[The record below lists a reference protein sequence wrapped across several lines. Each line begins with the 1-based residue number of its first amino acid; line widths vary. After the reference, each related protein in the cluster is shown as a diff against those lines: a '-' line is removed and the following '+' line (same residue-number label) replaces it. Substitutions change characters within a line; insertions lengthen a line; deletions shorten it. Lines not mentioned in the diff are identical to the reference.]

1 MKNDTLLKNS
11 HVKITAKPA
20 KNLVDSVEV
29 DLDIEYLKELLA
41 QSFVPATEI
50 SRSLETLKSIAL
62 LYGLN
67 ELELVKL
74 LEQALNV
81 KDDKVD
87 LELVKKL
94 ATQQFDRQFKEL
106 TPKEAKATAPIDP
119 AVSAELTQTDLAL
132 IAVSKQYLPLEFIEE
147 LKRQKNSFVTNLE
160 RYTVK
165 TLVEKQ
171 VLPNAVINVLL
182 HYYLIAQ
189 NNTMLEDKVANRFTK
204 AAAKLAEKKIK
215 TPEEAMVYM
224 REANQKARE
233 KKQPKKYYG
242 RKQQIVQKETLPD
255 WARDEKEP
263 KAKPTKADKQV
274 LNAQID
280 ELLAQLEQSE

>member
-1 MKNDTLLKNS
+1 M
-11 HVKITAKPA
+11 
-20 KNLVDSVEV
+20 
-29 DLDIEYLKELLA
+29 
-41 QSFVPATEI
+41 
-50 SRSLETLKSIAL
+50 
-62 LYGLN
+62 
-67 ELELVKL
+67 
-74 LEQALNV
+74 
-81 KDDKVD
+81 
-87 LELVKKL
+87 
-94 ATQQFDRQFKEL
+94 
-106 TPKEAKATAPIDP
+106 
-119 AVSAELTQTDLAL
+119 
-132 IAVSKQYLPLEFIEE
+132 
-147 LKRQKNSFVTNLE
+147 TNLE

-233 KKQPKKYYG
+233 KKQQKKYYG

-263 KAKPTKADKQV
+263 KAKSTKADKQV

>member
-1 MKNDTLLKNS
+1 M
-11 HVKITAKPA
+11 
-20 KNLVDSVEV
+20 
-29 DLDIEYLKELLA
+29 
-41 QSFVPATEI
+41 
-50 SRSLETLKSIAL
+50 
-62 LYGLN
+62 
-67 ELELVKL
+67 
-74 LEQALNV
+74 
-81 KDDKVD
+81 
-87 LELVKKL
+87 
-94 ATQQFDRQFKEL
+94 
-106 TPKEAKATAPIDP
+106 
-119 AVSAELTQTDLAL
+119 
-132 IAVSKQYLPLEFIEE
+132 
-147 LKRQKNSFVTNLE
+147 TNLE

-233 KKQPKKYYG
+233 KKQQKKYYG

-255 WARDEKEP
+255 KAVSKPAKE
-263 KAKPTKADKQV
+263 DKQA
-274 LNAQID
+274 LNAEID